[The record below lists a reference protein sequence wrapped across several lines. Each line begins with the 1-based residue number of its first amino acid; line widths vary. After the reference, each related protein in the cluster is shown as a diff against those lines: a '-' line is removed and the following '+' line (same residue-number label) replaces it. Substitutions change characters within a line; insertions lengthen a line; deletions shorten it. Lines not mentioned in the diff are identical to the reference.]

1 MANDG
6 KVTFESKSIQ
16 NKSRRK
22 AVKTIVGGV
31 TAVAAYHALPAKWG
45 TPIIEQVFLPAH
57 AVTSGT
63 TITGLTVTRVSG
75 DTSSSSVVV
84 TISGQLNPPEAGV
97 PVNIAVTTTP

>member
-1 MANDG
+1 MS
-6 KVTFESKSIQ
+6 KESESCAGIES
-16 NKSRRK
+16 KSRRK

-31 TAVAAYHALPAKWG
+31 TAVAAYNALPAKWG

-63 TITGLTVTRVSG
+63 QIIGLTLIRNSG

-84 TISGQLNPPEAGV
+84 TLSGQLNPPEAGAT
-97 PVNIAVTTTP
+97 VNIAVTSTP